1 VQIVLSRSHLQN
13 RPKWTGGVDQ
23 MVECLLLQGQSLRSN
38 PSATKKRQD
47 TGHISLDQCLSKKQQ
62 SGVQE
67 RIIEKI

>member
-1 VQIVLSRSHLQN
+1 
-13 RPKWTGGVDQ
+13 